1 MGGLLLS
8 LELPEFKLVYDGP
21 EGTAYVHF
29 LNGQPIIH
37 SELDGELTPSRLKGI
52 RKVSDAIAEAFKEK
66 GYTRLET
73 WAETPEQDSFNVFLG
88 YTLKDVVKDILPAD
102 YPNEMRRY
110 TKELH

>member
-8 LELPEFKLVYDGP
+8 LEVPEFKLVYDGP

-29 LNGQPIIH
+29 IDGQPIIH
-37 SELDGELTPSRLKGI
+37 SELDGDLTPSRLKGI
-52 RKVSDAIAEAFKEK
+52 KKVSDAIADVFKER
-66 GYTRLET
+66 GYGRLET

-88 YTLKDVVKDILPAD
+88 YHLSGKVEGVLPSD

-110 TKELH
+110 IKELL